1 MIKYLYIF
9 IFFQLLTV
17 KLAFAN
23 TENTDVCS
31 LFFDKIAN
39 QVEEKKLYWSPEYT
53 YEPIFGFVPK
63 QIYDQKIDDWV
74 LFRTADNHII
84 VDENIYGTEAFDF
97 LKKGD
102 EIIKYNDLDISIL
115 SNDEVW
121 DIVGNNNK
129 IKVSIIRKKNNK
141 KEFLEYTLNKKE
153 YTTTEISP
161 IFRIKA
167 FDNIDVKNSDYTI
180 AYELEYDWWDDR
192 LIEIAR
198 SAYSEFYGSIND
210 EIENYKNEMGPDI
223 EEDSWVNGLK
233 CFEDFNIFDLNLWIA
248 DLDFTNVVKD
258 DLENKKKTVFI
269 NYDFFMD
276 GFEQVNISVIEEGI
290 AKLHTKFNLKAFPFD
305 SHLLKFKYADVL
317 SGVDTVSIA
326 DIDTNIM
333 PITDDLKSKIPQW
346 YLPQKFANLETFKY
360 YIDKYDSYHEGVS
373 TTFIIERNSSYYIFK
388 VIAPIFLIL
397 IICWSVFWL
406 SLNQIE
412 SRLTVS
418 IVCLLTLIAY
428 NFVIDQDIPK
438 LSYLTAMDQIILIS
452 YIFAAIPTILSI
464 IFSNINNNNSF
475 DVDINFY
482 QKNIRIFGPLL
493 YFVTIL
499 FIMYANINDNPSSVG
514 QMKAIFG

>member
-9 IFFQLLTV
+9 FFFQLITV
-17 KLAFAN
+17 KLASAN
-23 TENTDVCS
+23 TESTDICS
-31 LFFDKIAN
+31 LFFDKIEN
-39 QVEEKKLYWSPEYT
+39 EVEDRKLYWSPQYT

-74 LFRTADNHII
+74 LFRTSDNNII
-84 VDENIYGTEAFDF
+84 VDENIYGTEAFDL

-102 EIIKYNDLDISIL
+102 EILKYNDLDISNL
-115 SNDEVW
+115 TNDEVW
-121 DIVGNNNK
+121 EIVESNDQIK
-129 IKVSIIRKKNNK
+129 ISIIRKQDIENDI
-141 KEFLEYTLNKKE
+141 LEYTLNKRE

-198 SAYSEFYGSIND
+198 SAYTEFYGSID
-210 EIENYKNEMGPDI
+210 DSIENKRNQIGVDI
-223 EEDSWVNGLK
+223 EEDSWVNGLE
-233 CFEDFNIFDLNLWIA
+233 CYEDFEIFNLNLWIA
-248 DLDFTNVVKD
+248 DLDFTNIVKD

-269 NYDFFMD
+269 YYDFFMD
-276 GFEQVNISVIEEGI
+276 GYEQVNISVIEEGI
-290 AKLHTKFNLKAFPFD
+290 ATFHTKFNLKAFPFD
-305 SHLLKFKYADVL
+305 SHKLEFKYADVV
-317 SGVDTVSIA
+317 GQDFVSIA

-333 PITDDLKSKIPQW
+333 PITEDLKSKIPQW
-346 YLPQKFANLETFKY
+346 HLPQKYADLESFTY
-360 YIDKYDSYHEGVS
+360 YVDKYDSYYEGVS
-373 TTFIIERNSSYYIFK
+373 TSFIIERNSSYYVFK
-388 VIAPIFLIL
+388 VIAPIILIL

-406 SLNQIE
+406 NLNQME

-464 IFSNINNNNSF
+464 LFSNIKNNKSL
-475 DVDINFY
+475 DIDFY

-499 FIMYANINDNPSSVG
+499 FIMYANINNNPSSVG